1 MNFDDT
7 ARIFGPSHKL
17 WPELFVAPKQG
28 ATRLCRDCRRVEVAG
43 NSLFCGRCA
52 HKRKLASTRESKRAR
67 RGRDG
72 RKVAFSPIRAEA
84 LTKAKTKG
92 RYCDPQTAKSGPSF
106 PTQKGGAQ

>member
-7 ARIFGPSHKL
+7 ARFFGPSQKL
-17 WPELFVAPKQG
+17 WPELFAAPKQG

-52 HKRKLASTRESKRAR
+52 HKRKLASTRESKRAK
-67 RGRDG
+67 RGRKG
-72 RKVAFSPIRAEA
+72 RKVAVSPIRAEA
-84 LTKAKTKG
+84 LTNAEMKRG
-92 RYCDPQTAKSGPSF
+92 YCDPQTAKSGPGF